1 MDLKQMIRTIP
12 DWPKPG
18 IQFRDI
24 TTLVNDADAF
34 AEACRRLVE
43 QARDFEYDRVLGIE
57 SRGFIFGSVLARE
70 TGKPLVMA
78 RKPGKLPA
86 ETISEEYALE
96 YGTSRLEIHR
106 DAVLPGERVLIV
118 DDLLATGG
126 TTLATARLVEKM
138 GAKVAAMLFVIDLP
152 EVGGRKNLEEKGYP
166 YRFLVEFEGE

>member
-1 MDLKQMIRTIP
+1 MNLKSLIRTIP

-24 TTLVNDADAF
+24 TTLVNDAEGF

-43 QARDFEYDRVLGIE
+43 KTQDFDFDRVLGIE
-57 SRGFIFGSVLARE
+57 SRGFIFGSVLAKE
-70 TGKPLVMA
+70 TGKPFVIA

-86 ETISEEYALE
+86 ETISEEYSLE
-96 YGTSRLEIHR
+96 YGTAALEIHR
-106 DAVLPGERVLIV
+106 DSILPDEKILIV

-138 GAKVAAMLFVIDLP
+138 GASVAAMLFVIDLP
-152 EVGGRKNLEEKGYP
+152 EVGGRKTLEDKGYP